1 MKHLYRVFSGTLI
14 IGIML
19 AVFFMIQ
26 GCGGGG
32 TTTPT
37 PDPPTVASI
46 QDLKGA
52 SWQDYVGLEV
62 AVTGIFVTDP
72 VPMIVNSIEDVIMN
86 TGKLYED
93 YLLLSGDE
101 LAKIVP
107 EDLGGAK
114 ITVTGTVV
122 ARDPKDEDDDKVEVM
137 MKLYEFHERL
147 HMFYPYHFPIE
158 WVEFAIEDRY
168 AVLFSGGIN
177 ANSNYN
183 RYWNDL
189 KFMYSTL
196 INECSFAAANITV
209 LYANG
214 VARDNDM
221 PVDDSATQANL
232 EAAFADLEEISGSTD
247 TIFFFATNHGG
258 GFYVDRANPHWYGG
272 RRDTNGDEGAENIS
286 ESAWGIDF
294 DGDGSTDDFVAWDE
308 ELFSW
313 GGDIYD
319 DAFTAMFNEN
329 LMYDTLIV
337 VLEQCFSAGLIPDMA
352 QGQGDIIV
360 MAAAGQYEP
369 SWAMAPDYN
378 FDEFSYLVTC
388 ALNGADHEGN
398 AVNADTNG
406 DSEVT
411 MDEVFNYAR
420 ANDTA
425 SETPEYEDSG
435 DGVAT
440 SNALP
445 SGADGALGATVSFD

>member
-1 MKHLYRVFSGTLI
+1 MRTIYFLKSVSLFLVFLIMGLFTLS
-14 IGIML
+14 
-19 AVFFMIQ
+19 
-26 GCGGGG
+26 CGGGG

-46 QDLKGA
+46 ADLKGA

-62 AVTGIFVTDP
+62 EVTGIFVTDP

-101 LAKIVP
+101 LAKIIP
-107 EDLGGAK
+107 EDVGGAK
-114 ITVTGTVV
+114 IKLVGTVV
-122 ARDPKDEDDDKVEVM
+122 ALDPKDEDDDKLTIRLKVYEIVERVY
-137 MKLYEFHERL
+137 LL
-147 HMFYPYHFPIE
+147 YPYTFPAE
-158 WVEFAIEDRY
+158 WFELAIEDRY
-168 AVLFSGGIN
+168 AILFSGGKN
-177 ANSNYN
+177 ANSAYQ

-196 INECSFAAANITV
+196 IDNCSFAAANITV
-209 LYANG
+209 LYKNG
-214 VARDNDM
+214 TAEDNEM
-221 PVDDSATQANL
+221 PVDNSATQANL
-232 EAAFADLEEISGSTD
+232 EAAFTNLEGISGSTD

-258 GFYVDRANPHWYGG
+258 GFYEDEINPHWYGG

-286 ESAWGIDF
+286 EAFWGIDF
-294 DGDGSTDDFVAWDE
+294 DNDGSTDDFVAWDE

-319 DAFTAMFNEN
+319 DDFTDMFNES

-337 VLEQCFSAGLIPDMA
+337 VLEQCFSAGLIRDMS
-352 QGQGDIIV
+352 QGQGDIII
-360 MAAAGQYEP
+360 MAAAGQYDV
-369 SWAMAPDYN
+369 SWAMAPLYN

-398 AVNADTNG
+398 IVNADTNG
-406 DSEVT
+406 DQKVT

-425 SETPEYEDSG
+425 DETPEYEDNG
-435 DGVAT
+435 DGVGAT
-440 SNALP
+440 GALP
-445 SGADGALGATVSFD
+445 SGGDGALGATVSFD

>member
-1 MKHLYRVFSGTLI
+1 MRTIHFLKSVSIFLVLLIMGLFTLS
-14 IGIML
+14 
-19 AVFFMIQ
+19 
-26 GCGGGG
+26 CGGG

-37 PDPPTVASI
+37 PDPPTVTSI
-46 QDLKGA
+46 ADLKGA

-62 AVTGIFVTDP
+62 AVTGIFVADP

-101 LAKIVP
+101 LAKIAP
-107 EDLGGAK
+107 EDVGGAK
-114 ITVTGTVV
+114 IKVTGTVI
-122 ARDPKDEDDDKVEVM
+122 ARDPKDEDDDKVEVQL
-137 MKLYEFHERL
+137 KIYEIQERL
-147 HMFYPYHFPIE
+147 YVLYPYHWHPELF
-158 WVEFAIEDRY
+158 EFAIEDRY

-177 ANSNYN
+177 ANSNYS

-196 INECSFAAANITV
+196 INSCSFAAANITV

-214 VARDNDM
+214 VAKDTDM
-221 PVDDSATQANL
+221 PVDDSATQTNL
-232 EAAFADLEEISGSTD
+232 EAAFTALEELADSTD

-258 GFYVDRANPHWYGG
+258 GFYEDETHPHWYGG

-294 DGDGSTDDFVAWDE
+294 DSDGSTNDFVAWDE

-329 LMYDTLIV
+329 LNYDTLIV
-337 VLEQCFSAGLIPDMA
+337 VLDQCFAAGLIRDMA

-369 SWAMAPDYN
+369 SWAMAPTYS
-378 FDEFSYLVTC
+378 FDEFSYDVTA
-388 ALNGADHEGN
+388 ALNGANHLGTI
-398 AVNADTNG
+398 VNADTNG

-420 ANDTA
+420 SHDSA

-440 SNALP
+440 TGALP
-445 SGADGALGATVSFD
+445 SGGDGALGATVTFD